1 MKRAEAIKVI
11 LENLDEN
18 DFLISTTGMISREV
32 FAIKDRPGNFY
43 MLGSMGLVS
52 PLALGTAINKKN
64 KRIIALEGD
73 GSMLLNLGS
82 IPMVSFEQAGN
93 LIQIVLDNEVY
104 QSTGSQPTI
113 SSKIDLS
120 KIAKASGFKNVV
132 KVQKENNLKRAMS
145 DLPARSGPSFLLIKV
160 EASAMEGIPRISHS
174 PEEIKQ
180 NFMRALNNVEL

>member
-52 PLALGTAINKKN
+52 PLALGVALNKKN

-73 GSMLLNLGS
+73 GSALLNLGS
-82 IPMVSFEQAGN
+82 VPMISFEETGN
-93 LIQIVLDNEVY
+93 LVQIVLDNEVY

-120 KIAKASGFKNVV
+120 KIAKASGFKNVAKV
-132 KVQKENNLKRAMS
+132 KNVNDLKMVLK
-145 DLPARSGPSFLLIKV
+145 DLLVKRGPGFLLIKV
-160 EASAMEGIPRISHS
+160 EDSVMEEIPRISHS